1 MKSVYVPM
9 DELIACYMTAREVL
23 CVTKDEIL
31 RFAFFLKNE
40 LNEMGYGVR
49 VDQSFDIL
57 SERKDVFSIGNFGIS
72 AKSNEALNKEILDFL
87 NIEKVKL
94 FQLISRNFI
103 KTKEL
108 DDIDDENNGE

>member
-1 MKSVYVPM
+1 
-9 DELIACYMTAREVL
+9 
-23 CVTKDEIL
+23 
-31 RFAFFLKNE
+31 
-40 LNEMGYGVR
+40 MGYGVR